1 MTGEVLL
8 SAHSSRLHR
17 SRSQLSPTV
26 RSILS
31 VHEKK
36 EIHVLEFATT
46 YRKSE
51 FIRGGS
57 AGSKGV
63 FGCNLE
69 ASDSV
74 QNPLIRSDFA
84 CTASKI

>member
-1 MTGEVLL
+1 MVIYIFLGRKEFN
-8 SAHSSRLHR
+8 
-17 SRSQLSPTV
+17 QV
-26 RSILS
+26 RVNDLDM
-31 VHEKK
+31 
-36 EIHVLEFATT
+36 A
-46 YRKSE
+46 
-51 FIRGGS
+51 
-57 AGSKGV
+57 KGV